1 MSEQAYSRGTGKRK
15 TSVAQVRL
23 MPGKGAIIVNGKPL
37 EEVFSILR
45 LQSTILEPLRVTSTA
60 DKLNAIVRVEGGGVS
75 SQAGAISHGLTRAL
89 VAMDVSLKQVL
100 RSHGLLTRDARVK
113 ERKKYGLRRA
123 RKARQYR
130 KR

>member
-1 MSEQAYSRGTGKRK
+1 MAGN
-15 TSVAQVRL
+15 
-23 MPGKGAIIVNGKPL
+23 GAIIINGKPF
-37 EEVFSILR
+37 EDIFHIPR
-45 LQSTILEPLRVTSTA
+45 LQHAILEPLRVTETQN
-60 DKLNAIVRVEGGGVS
+60 KFNAVVKVEGGGVS
-75 SQAGAISHGLTRAL
+75 SQAGAIRHGISRAL
-89 VAMDVSLKQVL
+89 VRMDESLKPLL

>member
-1 MSEQAYSRGTGKRK
+1 MSEQAYSRGTGRRK
-15 TSVAQVRL
+15 TSVAQVKL
-23 MPGKGAIIVNGKPL
+23 MPGKGAVIVNGKPL
-37 EEVFSILR
+37 EEVFNVLR
-45 LQSTILEPLRVTSTA
+45 LQSTILEPLRVTSTT
-60 DKLNAIVRVEGGGVS
+60 DKLNAMVRVEGGGVS
-75 SQAGAISHGLTRAL
+75 SQAGAISHGLSRAL
-89 VAMDVSLKQVL
+89 VAMDVSLKPVL